1 MFYISESL
9 RIIRKKQCVSTR
21 IDETSWMKHKAKT
34 WSNDNNSHNKNET
47 RWDHVLRNGQYFLLS
62 MLLLCRM
69 VTYISHYVNLSFDHK
84 SWQNLSTQTAI
95 GYKNTKH
102 RSYTLPFYIFCY
114 WNVFYHFRQCI
125 VYSIYDYCSEKTFI
139 VYWLFYLMY
148 NSFRTLWFIAIRKQY
163 YWSFSSL

>member
-1 MFYISESL
+1 MNHREWSINPIRDQTTTTPTTKMRPGEIMCFQMVN
-9 RIIRKKQCVSTR
+9 IICSQC
-21 IDETSWMKHKAKT
+21 
-34 WSNDNNSHNKNET
+34 
-47 RWDHVLRNGQYFLLS
+47 
-62 MLLLCRM
+62 
-69 VTYISHYVNLSFDHK
+69 HYCVELWHRYHITSFDHK
-84 SWQNLSTQTAI
+84 FWQNLSTQTTI
-95 GYKNTKH
+95 GYKNKKH